1 MYYNIKESGL
11 RIQKLRKQSGLTQ
24 QQLADKLNISVSN
37 IGKIETGRNGFSID
51 LMIEMAFCFNVSLDY
66 IVLGREMQTDT
77 IKKQIRSMMEQLAEM
92 EKQL

>member
-66 IVLGREMQTDT
+66 IVLSREMQTDT